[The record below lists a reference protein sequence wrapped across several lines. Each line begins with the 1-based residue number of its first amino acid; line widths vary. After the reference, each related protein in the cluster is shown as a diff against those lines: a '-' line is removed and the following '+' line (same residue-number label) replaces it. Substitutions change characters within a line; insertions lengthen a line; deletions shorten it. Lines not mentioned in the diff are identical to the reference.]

1 MSRKML
7 FFDIDGTLVAEGTH
21 YLPQSA
27 VNAIRKARENGHLVF
42 INTGRTRFS
51 IDDFLE
57 EIGFD
62 GYVCG
67 CGTAIMLEKRR
78 FLKIHLQKNIV
89 GKLLRC

>member
-51 IDDFLE
+51 IDDF
-57 EIGFD
+57 
-62 GYVCG
+62 
-67 CGTAIMLEKRR
+67 
-78 FLKIHLQKNIV
+78 
-89 GKLLRC
+89 

>member
-1 MSRKML
+1 M
-7 FFDIDGTLVAEGTH
+7 AEGTH

-67 CGTAIMLEKRR
+67 CGTAIYVGEKTI
-78 FLKIHLQKNIV
+78 LKIHLQKNIV

>member
-62 GYVCG
+62 
-67 CGTAIMLEKRR
+67 AERQFMLEKRR

>member
-62 GYVCG
+62 GMSVD
-67 CGTAIMLEKRR
+67 AERQFMLEKRR